1 MTDRRKRKSLCQPRH
16 RSCKIN
22 IRFLLSMKNK
32 KPRSCI
38 MIGTNQQIRGTT
50 RLEKLCFSPLR
61 IRDICGAMGNGR
73 APRRSLP
80 SVAALRSALG
90 SPFTAAP
97 LPRFHRPRLAEKGLT
112 PATPLPHRFGF
123 SNSIYPSAGFVK
135 SFFAFFQKKRGQALK
150 GSLAQVQRAVA
161 GTAASAKKHRFY
173 KERRGGAF
181 LFSVNGSKRKRR

>member
-22 IRFLLSMKNK
+22 IRFLPSMKNK

-123 SNSIYPSAGFVK
+123 SNSIYPSAEFVK
-135 SFFAFFQKKRGQALK
+135 SFFAFFQKKRGRPP
-150 GSLAQVQRAVA
+150 QRASCA
-161 GTAASAKKHRFY
+161 GPKEQRRYCRKREKAPPL

-181 LFSVNGSKRKRR
+181 PFFGQR

>member
-1 MTDRRKRKSLCQPRH
+1 MTDRRKRKKLCQPRH

-50 RLEKLCFSPLR
+50 RLEKLGFSPLR

-123 SNSIYPSAGFVK
+123 SNSIYPSDGFVK
-135 SFFAFFQKKRGQALK
+135 SFFAFFQKKRGRAP
-150 GSLAQVQRAVA
+150 QRASCAGPKEQWRVLPQA
-161 GTAASAKKHRFY
+161 RKSTASKGTA
-173 KERRGGAF
+173 RRC
-181 LFSVNGSKRKRR
+181 FSVFGQR

>member
-1 MTDRRKRKSLCQPRH
+1 
-16 RSCKIN
+16 
-22 IRFLLSMKNK
+22 MKNK

-50 RLEKLCFSPLR
+50 RLEKLGFSPLR

-123 SNSIYPSAGFVK
+123 FNSIYPSAGFVK

>member
-1 MTDRRKRKSLCQPRH
+1 
-16 RSCKIN
+16 
-22 IRFLLSMKNK
+22 MKNK

-123 SNSIYPSAGFVK
+123 FNSIYPSVGFVK
-135 SFFAFFQKKRGQALK
+135 SFFAFFQKKRGRPPQRPF
-150 GSLAQVQRAVA
+150 AQVQRSSDGHCRKREKAPLSKR
-161 GTAASAKKHRFY
+161 T
-173 KERRGGAF
+173 ERRR
-181 LFSVNGSKRKRR
+181 FSFFGQR